1 MVVGP
6 VAIVAVVTDLFAYG
20 GYLAIF
26 MLANRPKRAE
36 YITTFFSSLGYS
48 EKEIWGS
55 VEQVIGT

>member
-26 MLANRPKRAE
+26 ILANRPKQAE
-36 YITTFFSSLGYS
+36 
-48 EKEIWGS
+48 
-55 VEQVIGT
+55 